1 MPFFVLELLA
11 IDRQNTSTITL
22 PTFDVTWPVVENY
35 GFQGMT
41 FLLIGILTILVLRV
55 ALFAFRWW
63 AAGTDEEG
71 KKQAAEHLVTL
82 RNYMLIVSVLTIG
95 ISLVRNLLTHEV

>member
-11 IDRQNTSTITL
+11 IDRQSTTSIIL
-22 PTFDVTWPVVENY
+22 PSFDVTWPVVGSY

-41 FLLIGILTILVLRV
+41 FLLVGILTILALRV

-71 KKQAAEHLVTL
+71 KKHTLEHLITL
-82 RNYMLIVSVLTIG
+82 RNYMLIVTMLTIG
-95 ISLVRNLLTHEV
+95 ISLVRNLLTREV